1 MRKILIVE
9 DDLDFL
15 EILQKRFSQHHFQ
28 VFVALDAFQATELA
42 HREKPDMILLDLKL
56 PGGGGQS
63 ILNNIRLS
71 VYTRTIPV
79 VVSTATHDRQ
89 LKDSFEKQG
98 VVAYFEKP
106 YEVEKLILKIKE
118 ILLEDQ

>member
-1 MRKILIVE
+1 MRKILIIE

-15 EILQKRFSQHHFQ
+15 EILQKRFAQHSFE

-42 HREKPDMILLDLKL
+42 HTEKPDLILLDLKL
-56 PGGGGQS
+56 PGGGGQD

-71 VYTRTIPV
+71 VHTKTIPIV
-79 VVSTATHDRQ
+79 ISTATHDRETR
-89 LKDSFEKQG
+89 KTFERQG

-106 YEVEKLILKIKE
+106 YEVENLILKIKE
-118 ILLEDQ
+118 ILLEER

>member
-15 EILQKRFSQHHFQ
+15 EILQKRFAHHSFE

-42 HREKPDMILLDLKL
+42 HKEKPDLILLDLKL

-71 VYTRTIPV
+71 IHTKTIPV
-79 VVSTATHDRQ
+79 VVSTATHDR
-89 LKDSFEKQG
+89 DIRASFEQQG

-106 YEVEKLILKIKE
+106 YEVENLILKIKE
-118 ILLEDQ
+118 VLLEEK